1 MDQKQNKVIKKTNWE
16 MQMSISSL
24 IFAVM
29 SNFTTTIPLAIL
41 SIISGIWALQKKKN
55 LTKPYIIMAW
65 IGIII
70 SVIALIIAIPQLI
83 SQISKASLTS

>member
-1 MDQKQNKVIKKTNWE
+1 